1 MSDYIDR
8 NGESNELCPLSV
20 LFGKGR
26 IPLAYSLFIIQIYN
40 LRERGGIRLTFIQ
53 LHAISIIFHWFEP
66 FSGFGH
72 LRLAFQVYWWKLF
85 TASEGKL
92 KESNGGALNHN
103 NYAHCLL
110 HNGHC
115 STTQL
120 PICSFGQLAI
130 SPFIRCFILTRSA
143 LNSGS
148 VQVCPGLCP
157 VYQYCSNEHI
167 VLPLHWPFFQVLTLN
182 ISADLLSSSRL

>member
-1 MSDYIDR
+1 M
-8 NGESNELCPLSV
+8 
-20 LFGKGR
+20 
-26 IPLAYSLFIIQIYN
+26 YN

-53 LHAISIIFHWFEP
+53 LHAVSIIFHWFEP

-72 LRLAFQVYWWKLF
+72 LRLAIQVYWWKLF
-85 TASEGKL
+85 TGSEGKL

-143 LNSGS
+143 LNS
-148 VQVCPGLCP
+148 VQVCPGLSRSVSGLP
-157 VYQYCSNEHI
+157 ILLKWTYCSAAS
-167 VLPLHWPFFQVLTLN
+167 LAF
-182 ISADLLSSSRL
+182 LSSLNSQYFCRFVV

>member
-1 MSDYIDR
+1 M
-8 NGESNELCPLSV
+8 
-20 LFGKGR
+20 
-26 IPLAYSLFIIQIYN
+26 YN
-40 LRERGGIRLTFIQ
+40 LRERGGTRLTFIQ
-53 LHAISIIFHWFEP
+53 LHAVSIIFHWFE
-66 FSGFGH
+66 SGFRVLAIWGWRFKCIGGNC
-72 LRLAFQVYWWKLF
+72 LRD
-85 TASEGKL
+85 SEGKL

-167 VLPLHWPFFQVLTLN
+167 VLPLHWASFQVLTLN
-182 ISADLLSSSRL
+182 ISADLLSSSRLWSGNVSNFFSYSK